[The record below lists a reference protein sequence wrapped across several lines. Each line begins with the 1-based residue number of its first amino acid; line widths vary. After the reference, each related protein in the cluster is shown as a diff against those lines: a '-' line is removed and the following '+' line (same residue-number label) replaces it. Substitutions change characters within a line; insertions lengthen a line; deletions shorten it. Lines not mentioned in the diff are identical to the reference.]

1 MSIEIKYLGG
11 PVSDAAALVDVDWGQ
26 GQARLLLDCGD
37 GRLRSLSKSEIQ
49 SIDHVLFSHF
59 HMDHIAGFD
68 AFFRKNYSREN
79 KENHLWGPPG
89 ADQILSARFQGYL
102 WNLCDTGPNSSWWV
116 HEIHENRILSF
127 RRELHDAFRTVQE
140 ISSRPREGSLVFRTE
155 HYSVEAISLPHH
167 TTSLGYVITETDR
180 LNFKQKDLQQL
191 DVSPGPWTS
200 KLKQYVT
207 EAVSGRR
214 DPIESFTIGEHCK
227 TIGQWMDQLFDLNRG
242 RTVAYMTDF
251 RLDIP
256 TRERLTDFL
265 KNRHYLTLLC
275 ESQYAEEDLDLAKNT
290 AHSTCQ
296 EAALLAAAVQPER
309 FLLFHI
315 SDRYRPLDRERIL
328 RQAQTIYPM
337 TQFAWENS
345 DP

>member
-1 MSIEIKYLGG
+1 
-11 PVSDAAALVDVDWGQ
+11 
-26 GQARLLLDCGD
+26 
-37 GRLRSLSKSEIQ
+37 
-49 SIDHVLFSHF
+49 
-59 HMDHIAGFD
+59 MDHIAGFD
-68 AFFRKNYSREN
+68 AFFRKNYSREH

-140 ISSRPREGSLVFRTE
+140 ISSRPREGALVFRTE
-155 HYSVEAISLPHH
+155 HYSVEAIHLPHH
-167 TTSLGYVITETDR
+167 TTSLGYLITEADR
-180 LNFKQKDLQQL
+180 LNFSQVALQQL
-191 DVSPGPWTS
+191 NVQPGPWTS
-200 KLKQYVT
+200 KLKRSVA
-207 EAVSGRR
+207 EAHTGER
-214 DPIESFTIGEHCK
+214 DPNEPFEIGNYSGTISEWK
-227 TIGQWMDQLFDLNRG
+227 ERLFEVNQG

-256 TRERLTDFL
+256 TRERLADFL
-265 KNRHYLTLLC
+265 KNRFYLTLLC

-296 EAALLAAAVQPER
+296 EAALLAAAVQPES

-337 TQFAWENS
+337 TQFAWES
-345 DP
+345 DAP